1 MVNSFSSSYKNN
13 DTFNL
18 FMLVIL
24 IIILFIIIF
33 LRNNIH
39 DNKKEGMSG
48 GTLTQLLAKDSQDVY
63 INSNVDKLAT
73 GNNTLFWNQPTKVM
87 NTYMNRG
94 SPLPTFILP
103 NTPLNPNQN
112 PYALEISNNYND
124 SILNK
129 SIKKSYIKKNNM
141 SEEINDY
148 ENNNIPNPLLSN
160 LILPTN
166 QINNFSE
173 LTVLK
178 PRDYLYQSYYDNL
191 LYNKECNKDPAS
203 CGGGAGGS
211 RFGEDFNKAT
221 NTVPYVNISGNN
233 FYPDSY
239 VGSYFMEPNFDIMRP
254 IPWMP
259 DSNLP
264 PNPIKMG

>member
-1 MVNSFSSSYKNN
+1 MVNSFSPLYNS
-13 DTFNL
+13 NL
-18 FMLVIL
+18 VMFVLL

-33 LRNNIH
+33 LRNNINN
-39 DNKKEGMSG
+39 DKKEGMSG
-48 GTLTQLLAKDSQDVY
+48 GTLTQLLAKDSQDIY

-73 GNNTLFWNQPTKVM
+73 GNNTLFWNQPTRVM

-103 NTPLNPNQN
+103 NTSLNPNLNSN

-124 SILNK
+124 SI
-129 SIKKSYIKKNNM
+129 KKNNI
-141 SEEINDY
+141 SEELKNYKINMKND
-148 ENNNIPNPLLSN
+148 NIIPNPLLAN
-160 LILPTN
+160 LVLPTN
-166 QINNFSE
+166 QINNFPE
-173 LTVLK
+173 LTVSK
-178 PRDYLYQSYYDNL
+178 PRDQLYQSYYDNL
-191 LYNKECNKDPAS
+191 LYNKDCNKDPAS

-211 RFGEDFNKAT
+211 RLGEDFNKST